1 VSDDHN
7 ALLARAA
14 LIVADGKPGWP
25 TVRDL
30 AAELRALTSRHHT
43 ALNII
48 RRSGLRVSFCGYCG
62 QLCLAGDKRSLCCG
76 DAVYDNEPGVAEFRA
91 VLDQAK
97 DPDHE

>member
-1 VSDDHN
+1 MADDHN

-30 AAELRALTSRHHT
+30 VAELRALTSRHHT
-43 ALNII
+43 ALDAI
-48 RRSGLRVSFCGYCG
+48 R
-62 QLCLAGDKRSLCCG
+62 
-76 DAVYDNEPGVAEFRA
+76 DAVDWWDNDPDGPPEMVALQA